1 MAHEHQV
8 LGAMLTSKAA
18 IEDAVELTGADFA
31 DVRHEHIF
39 DAIASLDA
47 DGKPVDPLSVHD
59 TIVAAGLR
67 SDLAYLHELHQGVI
81 STASTGYHAHQVR
94 AESMRRAVRKSGV
107 DLQAI
112 ADTEDA
118 LEAVNAARA
127 ALDAVADKTRHTSVS
142 NEEAV
147 YGAID
152 SIDAP
157 RGIPAPWEG
166 LSNIIRGWS
175 PGMLYIAGAR
185 PGVGKSVLAV
195 GAILDAARRRE
206 GVAIM
211 ASLEMPR
218 DELYLRMLS
227 NVGSVHGERIQ
238 HNRLTD
244 SDNQKLREAAAHL
257 SPLPIHV
264 DDRTSLS
271 IAQLRALVRQ
281 HQRQRE
287 VSVVVVDY
295 LGIMAPPVG
304 HHRSDKRVQIDAIA
318 QGLKNLARDLKVPIV
333 ALAQLNRAIEGR
345 TEKTPVLSDLRESG
359 GIEAAADCVLL
370 LHRTE
375 EEPNDLHIN
384 VAKNR
389 HGPRAHL
396 TLNFRGEYSRI
407 EDIRNTYTGAVA

>member
-1 MAHEHQV
+1 MTHEHQV

-18 IEDAVELTGADFA
+18 IEDAAEILTGSDFA
-31 DVRHEHIF
+31 DARHEHAF
-39 DAIASLDA
+39 DAVTSLDG

-59 TIVAAGLR
+59 AITATGLR
-67 SDLAYLHELHQGVI
+67 SNLAYLHELHQGVV
-81 STASTGYHAHQVR
+81 SVASAGYHAQQVR
-94 AESMRRAVRKSGV
+94 AESIRRAVRKSGA

-112 ADTEDA
+112 AETDDA

-127 ALDAVADKTRHTSVS
+127 SLDAVADRSQRVSVS
-142 NEEAV
+142 NEQAV
-147 YGAID
+147 YDAID

-157 RGIPAPWEG
+157 RGIPTPWDTV
-166 LSNIIRGWS
+166 NNVIRGWA
-175 PGMLYIAGAR
+175 PGMLYVAGAR

-195 GAILDAARRRE
+195 GAILDAARRRS

-211 ASLEMPR
+211 ASLEMPK

-227 NVGSVHGERIQ
+227 SVGSVHGERIQ

-244 SDNQKLREAAAHL
+244 DDNQRLRKAAAQIA
-257 SPLPIHV
+257 PLPLHV
-264 DDRTSLS
+264 DDRTGMSL
-271 IAQLRALVRQ
+271 AQLRAVIRQ
-281 HQRQRE
+281 QQRQQD
-287 VSVVVVDY
+287 VAVVLVDY
-295 LGIMAPPVG
+295 LGIMTPPPG
-304 HHRSDKRVQIDAIA
+304 HARSDKRVQVDVVV

-345 TEKTPVLSDLRESG
+345 SEKTPVLSDLRESG

-370 LHRTE
+370 MHRTE
-375 EEPNDLHIN
+375 DEPNDLHIN

-407 EDIRNTYTGAVA
+407 EDTRSHLGAA